1 MRPRRVI
8 EELTQARILRACES
22 ERQLNEV
29 LVDFWMN
36 HFNVFAAKGLDR
48 VFITSFERD
57 VVRPRVW
64 GRFEDLLLATAK
76 SPAMLFYLDN
86 ARSFADEAH
95 RPGRPIPFGRGLF
108 GRGLFGMREKTANA
122 NRPPGGLNEN
132 YARELMELYALGV
145 GNYTE
150 KDVREAARAFTGWQV
165 PRTRGAN
172 PGQFTLG
179 TPIRRPA

>member
-1 MRPRRVI
+1 MRASPPDEAEKIRQRIPFELRPRRVI

-57 VVRPRVW
+57 VVRPRIW

-86 ARSFADEAH
+86 ARSVGGRSPSP
-95 RPGRPIPFGRGLF
+95 RPARSSLARPLRPRRL
-108 GRGLFGMREKTANA
+108 RNA
-122 NRPPGGLNEN
+122 RDGGEPEPSPRRIE
-132 YARELMELYALGV
+132 RELRPRAHGAAHARRGRRLHPEGRDGTGALS
-145 GNYTE
+145 
-150 KDVREAARAFTGWQV
+150 
-165 PRTRGAN
+165 
-172 PGQFTLG
+172 
-179 TPIRRPA
+179 